1 MDQPL
6 PPARGREAG
15 ECQPEP
21 KARGSL
27 SPRDGI
33 LHQIVS
39 RLKVA
44 IQVFLGFWMV
54 DIHQEGCSQRS
65 APQRRHTA
73 HVRWCSGGATRK
85 PRGWDQGGD
94 KRHRTPGTVR
104 SPSTWSPELLG
115 PGKGTKCM
123 PN

>member
-1 MDQPL
+1 MAVDQPL

-39 RLKVA
+39 WIPVA
-44 IQVFLGFWMV
+44 NQVFLGSCMV
-54 DIHQEGCSQRS
+54 DICQEGCSQRS
-65 APQRRHTA
+65 APQRRHN
-73 HVRWCSGGATRK
+73 
-85 PRGWDQGGD
+85 
-94 KRHRTPGTVR
+94 
-104 SPSTWSPELLG
+104 SPEMALPLYTQETKWLG
-115 PGKGTKCM
+115 LRR
-123 PN
+123 